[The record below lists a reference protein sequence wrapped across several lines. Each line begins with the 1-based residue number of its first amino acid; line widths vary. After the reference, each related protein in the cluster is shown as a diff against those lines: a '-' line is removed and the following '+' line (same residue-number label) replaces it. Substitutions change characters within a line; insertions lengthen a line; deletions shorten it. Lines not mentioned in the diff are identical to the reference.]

1 MFELLASRIAA
12 TRSVRISMSVV
23 IVGVITSGFV
33 LRASRSNGQALNSR
47 AAVCRHGEDES
58 PANRTQR
65 LQALA
70 VASAINRAEGQ
81 QAQQTRRYAPLTTLG
96 VLPPVPQDFTL
107 RLYADAEG
115 YVAVLKD
122 GRDPCRY
129 AIFTEQSGHI
139 YETSSPAQIAD

>member
-1 MFELLASRIAA
+1 MFRFPPSGVA
-12 TRSVRISMSVV
+12 TTRMALSVV
-23 IVGVITSGFV
+23 IVAVITGGLV
-33 LRASRSNGQALNSR
+33 LIAGRSNGQGLNGR

-70 VASAINRAEGQ
+70 LASAINRAEGQ
-81 QAQQTRRYAPLTTLG
+81 QAKQTRRYAPLEALG
-96 VLPPVPQDFTL
+96 ALPPVPQDFTL
-107 RLYADAEG
+107 KLYADAEG

-139 YETSSPAQIAD
+139 YETSSPAQIAN

>member
-1 MFELLASRIAA
+1 MFHLLSSRVVGARFGRMAMSAVMA
-12 TRSVRISMSVV
+12 T
-23 IVGVITSGFV
+23 VITGGFV
-33 LRASRSNGQALNSR
+33 LFAGRSNGQGLNTR

-70 VASAINRAEGQ
+70 LASAINRAEGQ
-81 QAQQTRRYAPLTTLG
+81 QAQQTRRYAPLPTLG
-96 VLPPVPQDFTL
+96 ALPPVPQDFTL
-107 RLYADAEG
+107 KLYADAEG

>member
-1 MFELLASRIAA
+1 MFNWLASRIVA
-12 TRSVRISMSVV
+12 TRSARIATSLLLMAM
-23 IVGVITSGFV
+23 ITGSLV
-33 LRASRSNGQALNSR
+33 LAAGRSNAQERAGR
-47 AAVCRHGEDES
+47 AAVCRHGQDES

-65 LQALA
+65 LQALGLA
-70 VASAINRAEGQ
+70 AAINRAEGQ
-81 QAQQTRRYAPLTTLG
+81 QAQQTRRYASLPTLG
-96 VLPPVPQDFTL
+96 ALPVVPQDFTL
-107 RLYADAEG
+107 KLYADADG

>member
-1 MFELLASRIAA
+1 MFNPLASGAAA
-12 TRSVRISMSVV
+12 TGSVRIAMSIVV
-23 IVGVITSGFV
+23 VVVTIGGVLF
-33 LRASRSNGQALNSR
+33 AQRSNTQALNGR
-47 AAVCRHGEDES
+47 AAAVCRHGEDES

-70 VASAINRAEGQ
+70 LASAINRAEGQ
-81 QAQQTRRYAPLTTLG
+81 QAQQTRRYAPLSALGTL
-96 VLPPVPQDFTL
+96 PAAPQDFTL
-107 RLYADAEG
+107 KLYADTDG

>member
-1 MFELLASRIAA
+1 MFHLLSSRVVGARFGRMA
-12 TRSVRISMSVV
+12 MSVSMV
-23 IVGVITSGFV
+23 TVITGGFV
-33 LRASRSNGQALNSR
+33 LLAGRSNGQGLNTR

-70 VASAINRAEGQ
+70 LASAINRAEGQ
-81 QAQQTRRYAPLTTLG
+81 QAQQTRRYAALPTLG
-96 VLPPVPQDFTL
+96 ALPPVPQDFAL
-107 RLYADAEG
+107 KLYADAEG

-129 AIFTEQSGHI
+129 AIFTEQSRHI

>member
-1 MFELLASRIAA
+1 MFNLLASNVAA
-12 TRSVRISMSVV
+12 TRSTRIAMSVV
-23 IVGVITSGFV
+23 LVSAITGGFV
-33 LRASRSNGQALNSR
+33 LIAGRSNGQGLNSR

-70 VASAINRAEGQ
+70 LASAINRAEGQ

-96 VLPPVPQDFTL
+96 VLPPVPQDFTQK
-107 RLYADAEG
+107 LYADAEG

-139 YETSSPAQIAD
+139 YEISSPAQIAD